1 MKWGQYLSCFDD
13 TEYLSNFKLSSFF
26 EVVGDS
32 LLLCMFEKQQKMK
45 PLKTDFFCCCCF
57 WFKASCTM
65 SLAVIL
71 QGWRPENSSVG
82 AVIWCILPSFLSLV
96 VLTRRCYMYRQGRD
110 ARKWLRD
117 VSPATSTGVI
127 KPARLICVS
136 GCSLVGRQSTL
147 CPSSEHR
154 IDVTGVTWWG
164 QVCFIL
170 LILLMQGAWQTP
182 LSSLN
187 ALICRPK
194 YCFPISWFPFS
205 PPLFLSFSTVAFS

>member
-1 MKWGQYLSCFDD
+1 MILNIWVTSSCLHFLRLLV
-13 TEYLSNFKLSSFF
+13 TACFYVCLKNNKNW
-26 EVVGDS
+26 S
-32 LLLCMFEKQQKMK
+32 LWKQI
-45 PLKTDFFCCCCF
+45 FFCFCF

-96 VLTRRCYMYRQGRD
+96 VLTRRCYMYRQCRD

-117 VSPATSTGVI
+117 VSPATSTGVV

-147 CPSSEHR
+147 CPSSPEHR
-154 IDVTGVTWWG
+154 IDVTGVMWWG

-170 LILLMQGAWQTP
+170 LILLMQGAWQPP